1 LALEYTIADKTTPS
15 RTGTGSI
22 LDKWLKR
29 VLLVV
34 AGILGVELV
43 WLFGITPLLS
53 LSVVDVSGIP
63 GLDKAVVLAQGGISP
78 RSSFVTVNVED
89 VRKRLEAFYLVE
101 SARVVKQYPD
111 TVRILLEP
119 RKITAMSLTETGGKV
134 QPVYLDRYGVIIKI
148 GNDDSLPVL
157 PSSIPLISGFV
168 FSGPVLGTRLPRMFE
183 PFLSSLARINAASP
197 ELLTAV
203 SEIRINRKT
212 FGGFDLILYPVY
224 SPVRF
229 RVDADLDEDTLRHM
243 ILMID
248 VLSSAGGVSVEEIDL
263 RTGTASYREKEASSG

>member
-1 LALEYTIADKTTPS
+1 MALEYTIADKTTPK
-15 RTGTGSI
+15 TGTGSV

-43 WLFGITPLLS
+43 WLFGITPLLP
-53 LSVVDVSGIP
+53 LSVVEVSGIA
-63 GLDKAVVLAQGGISP
+63 GLDKAAVLSQGGISP
-78 RSSFVTVNVED
+78 RSSFLTVNVED
-89 VRKRLEAFYLVE
+89 VRKKLESLYLVE
-101 SARVVKQYPD
+101 SAQVVKQYPD
-111 TVRILLEP
+111 TVRIMLEP
-119 RKITAMSLTETGGKV
+119 RKITAMSLTEIDGRT
-134 QPVYLDRYGVIIKI
+134 QPVYFDRYGVIVKT
-148 GNDDSLPVL
+148 GTGGGSLPVL
-157 PSSIPLISGFV
+157 PSAIPLISGFV
-168 FSGPVLGTRLPRMFE
+168 FSGPVLGTRLPVMFE

-224 SPVRF
+224 SPIRF

-248 VLSSAGGVSVEEIDL
+248 VLSTADAVPVEEIDL
-263 RTGTASYREKEASSG
+263 RTGTASYTEKEASSG